1 MMLIAT
7 MPAVMTINPSIT
19 RIEPTKNMAASA
31 MVIMRSP
38 GQVGCDASFP

>member
-1 MMLIAT
+1 

-31 MVIMRSP
+31 MVIMLPP
-38 GQVGCDASFP
+38 GQADYDSSFP